1 MDNLEKFDFNGKTIL
16 VVEDTE
22 TSIRFFDAALKK
34 TNAKT
39 LFAEDGNEAI
49 KLYDENKIDLVLL
62 DLNLFTTSGFEVL
75 KHIRANDKQTPII
88 VQTAYILSG
97 EEQLSREMGAND
109 FMAKPIKL
117 NSLLQSLNKFLR

>member
-1 MDNLEKFDFNGKTIL
+1 MEKLDKFDFNDKTIL

-22 TSIRFFDAALKK
+22 TSIRFFDAALKR

-39 LFAEDGNEAI
+39 LFAEDGDEAI
-49 KLYDENKIDLVLL
+49 KLFDENEIDLVLL
-62 DLNLFTTSGFEVL
+62 DLNLFTTSGFDVL
-75 KHIRANDKQTPII
+75 RHIRSKDNSTPVI

-97 EEQLSREMGAND
+97 EEQISREMGAND

-117 NSLLQSLNKFLR
+117 NSLLQSLNKFLQ